1 MISLSLDCSAA
12 ETPKLGLLSLK
23 ALKLALTLELTMA
36 NLKMSLNKMAQQTL
50 KYLLQV
56 KSSKLEETLQVLVG
70 VFRTNGDKRL
80 IQLL

>member
-36 NLKMSLNKMAQQTL
+36 NLKMSLNKMVQQTL

>member
-1 MISLSLDCSAA
+1 M
-12 ETPKLGLLSLK
+12 ETPKLGLLLLK
-23 ALKLALTLELTMA
+23 ALKPALTLELTMA